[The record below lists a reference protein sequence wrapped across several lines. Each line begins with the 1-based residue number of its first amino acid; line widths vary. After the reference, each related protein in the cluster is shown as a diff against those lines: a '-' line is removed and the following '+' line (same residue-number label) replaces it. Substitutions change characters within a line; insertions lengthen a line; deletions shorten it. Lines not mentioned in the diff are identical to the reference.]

1 MTAIVRYI
9 SSIIERVTHLCHRN
23 YDSVI
28 FLDFDGVLSPITDEE
43 EVARDYYGVLFNSE
57 CTQNLNSLIE
67 TTNAKIVVSSSWR
80 QYLSLWKLRMMWR
93 RRNMLGEIVD
103 VTPVMSIHRGNEID
117 AWLRRNRPMC
127 YVIIDDMDSR
137 QFCEHHAHHLVTCNG
152 RVGLTKTDVQNA
164 ITKLTK

>member
-1 MTAIVRYI
+1 M
-9 SSIIERVTHLCHRN
+9 HLFHRN

-28 FLDFDGVLSPITDEE
+28 FLDFDGVLAPVTDADEDT
-43 EVARDYYGVLFNSE
+43 RDGYGIVFNAE
-57 CTQNLNSLIE
+57 CAKNLNSLIE
-67 TTNAKIVVSSSWR
+67 TTNAKIVVTSSWR

-103 VTPVMSIHRGNEID
+103 VTPVMSIYRGNEID
-117 AWLRRNRPMC
+117 AWLRRNRPMR

-137 QFCEHHAHHLVTCNG
+137 QFCEHNAHHLVTCNG
-152 RVGLTKTDVQNA
+152 RAGLTKTDVQNA